1 MKKIIY
7 RNQPKNIFI
16 IPYWKKYP
24 KIKWNVSIY
33 FIYILVEENLFQKN
47 KAIEKK
53 QKINE
58 KYLNDIKNYHE
69 RVKSSQIPYN
79 EYIEKGKN
87 IDKKEEKNKIKKN
100 KNNSNIKNPWIRLYE
115 QNKILNS
122 KKIQN
127 LKEKLEQEKKI
138 EDLTL
143 TFKPKIN
150 DYSRKLVE
158 NNYNGIKVE
167 NRLMNYGKLYEEK
180 NKSKRK
186 IINEDNNKT
195 EENKEIKKI
204 NIIKKNK
211 RKKTLTPI
219 NNLNYVKKSK
229 VKLDIVKTKDKS
241 KDKNIN
247 KTKEKKLNRKLTPD
261 KNFYEYLY
269 LESKILQK
277 KRDEAIQK
285 NLDLTCP
292 FKPKLNDSFNK
303 NIQNN
308 DLNVFQRLYNAKN
321 ENRKI
326 ATEAKLRRKFNFYSD
341 DNLLDYE
348 NKKNF
353 KYRNNLK
360 TYNNINNRNSP
371 KNDNSYINSINKN
384 INNDNIDKDD
394 FNKENKKNYI
404 KKSYITILK
413 AKYIKYF
420 ELFNCLDS
428 DKDGIISYKKIKLS
442 TLDSDKLIS
451 LTPLLYEIQY
461 KGLEVDFPKFCE
473 KIQNLN

>member
-1 MKKIIY
+1 M
-7 RNQPKNIFI
+7 
-16 IPYWKKYP
+16 
-24 KIKWNVSIY
+24 
-33 FIYILVEENLFQKN
+33 
-47 KAIEKK
+47 
-53 QKINE
+53 
-58 KYLNDIKNYHE
+58 
-69 RVKSSQIPYN
+69 
-79 EYIEKGKN
+79 
-87 IDKKEEKNKIKKN
+87 
-100 KNNSNIKNPWIRLYE
+100 
-115 QNKILNS
+115 
-122 KKIQN
+122 
-127 LKEKLEQEKKI
+127 
-138 EDLTL
+138 TL

-204 NIIKKNK
+204 NINKKNK
-211 RKKTLTPI
+211 RKKVLTPI